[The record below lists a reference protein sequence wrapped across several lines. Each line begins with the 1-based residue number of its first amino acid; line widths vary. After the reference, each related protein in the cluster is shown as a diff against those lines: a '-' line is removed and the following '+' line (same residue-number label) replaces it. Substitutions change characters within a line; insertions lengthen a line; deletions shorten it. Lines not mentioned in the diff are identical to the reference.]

1 MSAQRA
7 SGQPLLVVIDP
18 AARVMDG
25 ESVRIAK
32 DVLCG
37 GALSVKIALPE
48 SEEEAVRVLEHRG
61 RRRPVVVGD
70 DAALLRTVRTLH
82 SSRGLGE
89 AVLGLVPVGRR
100 TGLARAL
107 GVPGGAVNAA
117 RAVLDGAERRLDLL
131 LDDSGGIV
139 LGGLRIGSA
148 MPAWWTPVERRA
160 RSLARTLSL
169 NGHSP
174 HLGLGMRG
182 GHRLRVEADGVVLA
196 DLDDRVEEVS
206 VSTAVPGVAEVLVR
220 REGAAPARP
229 VHARSVTVS
238 GRDFR
243 YTADTAPAGPVR
255 RRTWT
260 VVPAAWRL
268 TVPRSAAARRAAG

>member
-1 MSAQRA
+1 MSAQRP

-37 GALSVKIALPE
+37 GAPSVKIALPE

-82 SSRGLGE
+82 SARGLGE
-89 AVLGLVPVGRR
+89 AVVGLVPVGRR

-107 GVPGGAVNAA
+107 GVPGGAVSAA
-117 RAVLDGAERRLDLL
+117 RAVLDGAERELDLL

-139 LGGLRIGSA
+139 LGALRIGSA
-148 MPAWWTPVERRA
+148 TPAWWTPVERRA

-182 GHRLRVEADGVVLA
+182 GHRLRIEADGVVLA
-196 DLDDRVEEVS
+196 DLDDCVEEVS

-220 REGAAPARP
+220 REGVAPTGP

-260 VVPAAWRL
+260 VVPSAWRL
-268 TVPRSAAARRAAG
+268 TVPRSAY